1 LNYRALMMSVLIR
14 KCHVRAMQFT
24 CLGRKARVIK
34 AVYKVS
40 CYKADNCDGLGIYR
54 WVVERRL

>member
-1 LNYRALMMSVLIR
+1 MMSVLIR